1 MYKRYY
7 IIMSELQSGA
17 LLQGG
22 KFRIDK
28 SLGQGGFCITYLAE
42 QTNLNRKVYIK
53 EFFMKEY

>member
-1 MYKRYY
+1 
-7 IIMSELQSGA
+7 MSELQSGA